1 MNNKIKNYFYDVN
14 TGFVS
19 SNKLYKKM
27 IEDGY
32 EVTRKQIK
40 EFYDNQEIILKTK
53 TQPLKVDRV
62 YNSIVASQ
70 YGSNYQIYIVVYDR
84 FEYH

>member
-1 MNNKIKNYFYDVN
+1 MNNKIKSYFYDVN

-19 SNKLYKKM
+19 CNKLYKKM

-40 EFYDNQEIILKTK
+40 EFYDNQEVIQKTK
-53 TQPLKVDRV
+53 TPPLKV
-62 YNSIVASQ
+62 SIFYVS
-70 YGSNYQIYIVVYDR
+70 SMCIHVMHHV
-84 FEYH
+84 EL

>member
-1 MNNKIKNYFYDVN
+1 MNKKIKNYFYDVN

-40 EFYDNQEIILKTK
+40 EFYDNQEVIQKTN
-53 TQPLKVDRV
+53 TRPLKVDRV
-62 YNSIVASQ
+62 YQRQPIKNPPP
-70 YGSNYQIYIVVYDR
+70 
-84 FEYH
+84 F